1 MTRVKI
7 CGLTDEESVRAAVDA
22 KADFIGFVFHEA
34 SPRHIRFTRAAELA
48 QLVPASIITVGL
60 FVNPTDD
67 ILKESLDHLDLGM
80 VQLHGDETPQ
90 RVGAIKETIHPM
102 VNKAIRIE
110 SDSDLKRI
118 KEYEAVSDWL
128 LFDSKN
134 PDPNQRGG
142 TGRSFDWA
150 LLKNHQPR
158 MNWMLAG
165 GLDSSNVRQALS
177 ILHPTAVDVSS
188 GVEHA
193 PGRKDSSLI
202 RRFIESVREAESSHG

>member
-7 CGLTDEESVRAAVDA
+7 CGLSDEESVRAAVDA
-22 KADFIGFVFHEA
+22 GADFIGFVFYPP
-34 SPRHIRFTRAAELA
+34 SPRNIRVTRAAELA
-48 QLVPASIITVGL
+48 RLVPKGITTVGL

-67 ILKESLDHLDLGM
+67 DLRESLDQLDLGM

-90 RVGAIKETIHPM
+90 RVAAIKEAIKPM

-118 KEYEAVSDWL
+118 KEYEQVSDWL

-134 PDPNQRGG
+134 PDSNQRGG
-142 TGRSFDWA
+142 TGQAFDWN
-150 LLKNHQPR
+150 LLKDHQPEK
-158 MNWMLAG
+158 NWMLAG
-165 GLDSSNVRQALS
+165 GLDSSSVRSALA
-177 ILHPTAVDVSS
+177 ILSPTAVDVSS

-193 PGRKDSSLI
+193 PGRKDSSKI
-202 RRFIESVREAESSHG
+202 REFIAAVKNP